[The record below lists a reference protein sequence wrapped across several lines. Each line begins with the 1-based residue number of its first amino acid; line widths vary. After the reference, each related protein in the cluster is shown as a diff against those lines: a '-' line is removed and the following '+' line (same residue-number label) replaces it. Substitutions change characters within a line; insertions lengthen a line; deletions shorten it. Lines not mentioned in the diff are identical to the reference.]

1 MPSLS
6 SYRYDKNKE
15 EDGIWFETPEGLK
28 LLIARLG
35 NSKAAK
41 LTRKLAIENQR
52 ALRRDKSGDLLLE
65 LAIKVHAKHTLI
77 DWKDLLEDD
86 GVPISYSSRKA
97 EELFTEFPAF
107 LEEVLEYATREDE
120 FREEVTGAA
129 VKNS

>member
-6 SYRYDKNKE
+6 SFKYDRNKE
-15 EDGIWFETPEGLK
+15 EDGVWFTTLEGLELK
-28 LLIARLG
+28 IARLG

-65 LAIKVHAKHTLI
+65 LAIKVHAKHILV
-77 DWKDLLEDD
+77 DWKNVLEEDEKTII
-86 GVPISYSSRKA
+86 PYSSKKA

-120 FREEVTGAA
+120 FREEVIAEA
-129 VKNS
+129 VKN